1 MVTSRVM
8 LHFDDLLS
16 VINDAQLKSA
26 LNAYKEILQ
35 LIKRSSEQ
43 RKSKAGDKLTVCRRL
58 RRKSLERFFQ
68 NHLFFFLFRN

>member
-1 MVTSRVM
+1 MKIHLDSTMVTSRVM

-43 RKSKAGDKLTVCRRL
+43 RKSKAGDKLTV
-58 RRKSLERFFQ
+58 
-68 NHLFFFLFRN
+68 

>member
-43 RKSKAGDKLTVCRRL
+43 RKSKAGEKLTVRRGFKG
-58 RRKSLERFFQ
+58 KSFKRFIT
-68 NHLFFFLFRN
+68 NRLFFYLFRN

>member
-43 RKSKAGDKLTVCRRL
+43 RKSKAGEKLTVRRGFK
-58 RRKSLERFFQ
+58 RKSFERFIT
-68 NHLFFFLFRN
+68 NRLFFYLFRN